1 MGGRNRSLLIIN
13 KSSEAHLKLKLYVSC
28 DPVCFMPHTSKEI
41 KPNGKLFYTSEW
53 GCKLELAAV
62 LKDPKQPKKVLLKP
76 QQWVGKKY
84 VRITESLDVIEDDLS
99 NYPEE
104 EKEGLRKI
112 NRDKELGL
120 TSDGRRNFYHILRL
134 DMDEVRKMSQNN
146 QDKEIARAFL
156 SELQIWHPDHNE
168 DGDVAMVRELIM
180 AYSILKDREKRARY
194 NNLTDY
200 DKGWLSGKRFKAVFW
215 PECETVAQRLAW
227 MKRMGLLALSAGL
240 TIGVVVTIVLTAG
253 LSSPWSQC
261 AVKGGFDSLRESIS
275 KEAVLD
281 GRDVQKHLIS
291 TGAGYLLA
299 FLPGGAAIGA
309 SLVQS
314 AALSASEFLGIR
326 IAIATGCATV
336 KSLRIDAKSFMDVGK
351 ITAKQAFC
359 HAACHCT
366 AAVAAILTEHAI
378 PKDMRL
384 GTAAETN
391 SNLEIAAEE
400 IGEQGLTDQAKSS
413 LLERIPNF
421 TKVITEKAG
430 QLLTAEKHS
439 DDTEADLPEAEIFSL
454 PDDVVLETAFE
465 LKALAEKSLQHD
477 NLEDLSFEEGNVD
490 GSECTQD
497 DAEVHLTD
505 EQSNNGAIVMYL
517 CNGWWYSGLSKMIMS
532 YLLTNEELTKK
543 VRGNG
548 KQVKIPYN
556 AREMKVRFKIWRP
569 TSGWGDVFKYDR
581 LKRCWCEP
589 YEPHVF
595 HYPTPVTRTFT
606 IEGTLWWEAVM
617 KVTDKHHNE
626 KDDM

>member
-1 MGGRNRSLLIIN
+1 MN
-13 KSSEAHLKLKLYVSC
+13 
-28 DPVCFMPHTSKEI
+28 
-41 KPNGKLFYTSEW
+41 
-53 GCKLELAAV
+53 
-62 LKDPKQPKKVLLKP
+62 
-76 QQWVGKKY
+76 
-84 VRITESLDVIEDDLS
+84 
-99 NYPEE
+99 
-104 EKEGLRKI
+104 
-112 NRDKELGL
+112 
-120 TSDGRRNFYHILRL
+120 
-134 DMDEVRKMSQNN
+134 EVRKLSQDD

-180 AYSILKDREKRARY
+180 AYSILKNREKRARY
-194 NNLTDY
+194 NNLADY

-240 TIGVVVTIVLTAG
+240 TIGGIVTIVLTAG

-261 AVKGGFDSLRESIS
+261 AVKGGFDSLRETIS

-299 FLPGGAAIGA
+299 FLQGGAAIGA

-314 AALSASEFLGIR
+314 TALSASELLGIR

-336 KSLRIDAKSFMDVGK
+336 KSLGTDAKSFMDGGK

-413 LLERIPNF
+413 LLGRIPVPLTKNV
-421 TKVITEKAG
+421 TKVMIGKAG
-430 QLLTAEKHS
+430 QLLAAEKHS
-439 DDTEADLPEAEIFSL
+439 DDTEADLTEGEIFSL
-454 PDDVVLETAFE
+454 PDDMVLEKAFE
-465 LKALAEKSLQHD
+465 LKALADKSLQHG
-477 NLEDLSFEEGNVD
+477 NLEDLSFEE
-490 GSECTQD
+490 
-497 DAEVHLTD
+497 A
-505 EQSNNGAIVMYL
+505 
-517 CNGWWYSGLSKMIMS
+517 
-532 YLLTNEELTKK
+532 
-543 VRGNG
+543 
-548 KQVKIPYN
+548 
-556 AREMKVRFKIWRP
+556 
-569 TSGWGDVFKYDR
+569 
-581 LKRCWCEP
+581 
-589 YEPHVF
+589 
-595 HYPTPVTRTFT
+595 TFRMHP
-606 IEGTLWWEAVM
+606 GRR
-617 KVTDKHHNE
+617 
-626 KDDM
+626 

>member
-1 MGGRNRSLLIIN
+1 
-13 KSSEAHLKLKLYVSC
+13 
-28 DPVCFMPHTSKEI
+28 
-41 KPNGKLFYTSEW
+41 
-53 GCKLELAAV
+53 
-62 LKDPKQPKKVLLKP
+62 
-76 QQWVGKKY
+76 
-84 VRITESLDVIEDDLS
+84 
-99 NYPEE
+99 
-104 EKEGLRKI
+104 
-112 NRDKELGL
+112 
-120 TSDGRRNFYHILRL
+120 
-134 DMDEVRKMSQNN
+134 
-146 QDKEIARAFL
+146 
-156 SELQIWHPDHNE
+156 
-168 DGDVAMVRELIM
+168 MVRELIM

-194 NNLTDY
+194 NNLADY

-215 PECETVAQRLAW
+215 PEWETVAQRLAW

-240 TIGVVVTIVLTAG
+240 TIGGIVTIVLTAG

-261 AVKGGFDSLRESIS
+261 AVKGGFDSLRETIS

-309 SLVQS
+309 SL
-314 AALSASEFLGIR
+314 
-326 IAIATGCATV
+326 
-336 KSLRIDAKSFMDVGK
+336 

-378 PKDMRL
+378 PKDICL

-413 LLERIPNF
+413 LLERIPNV

-439 DDTEADLPEAEIFSL
+439 DDTEADLPEAESFSL
-454 PDDVVLETAFE
+454 PDDV
-465 LKALAEKSLQHD
+465 
-477 NLEDLSFEEGNVD
+477 
-490 GSECTQD
+490 D

-505 EQSNNGAIVMYL
+505 EQSNSGGIVMYL
-517 CNGWWYSGLSKMIMS
+517 SNGWWYSGLSKMIVS
-532 YLLTNEELTKK
+532 YLLNNKELTKK

-556 AREMKVRFKIWRP
+556 AREMKVCFKIWRP

-617 KVTDKHHNE
+617 KVTD
-626 KDDM
+626 M

>member
-1 MGGRNRSLLIIN
+1 M
-13 KSSEAHLKLKLYVSC
+13 
-28 DPVCFMPHTSKEI
+28 
-41 KPNGKLFYTSEW
+41 
-53 GCKLELAAV
+53 
-62 LKDPKQPKKVLLKP
+62 
-76 QQWVGKKY
+76 
-84 VRITESLDVIEDDLS
+84 
-99 NYPEE
+99 
-104 EKEGLRKI
+104 
-112 NRDKELGL
+112 LGL

-134 DMDEVRKMSQNN
+134 DMDEVRKLSQNN

-156 SELQIWHPDHNE
+156 NELQIWHPDHNE

-194 NNLTDY
+194 NNLADY

-240 TIGVVVTIVLTAG
+240 TIGGIVTIVLTAG

-261 AVKGGFDSLRESIS
+261 AVKGGFDSLRETIS

-314 AALSASEFLGIR
+314 TALSASEFLGIR
-326 IAIATGCATV
+326 ITIATGCATV
-336 KSLRIDAKSFMDVGK
+336 KSLGTDAKSFIDGGK

-384 GTAAETN
+384 DIVAETN

-413 LLERIPNF
+413 LLERIPVPLTKNV

-439 DDTEADLPEAEIFSL
+439 DDTEVDLPEAEIFSL
-454 PDDVVLETAFE
+454 PDDVILEKAFE
-465 LKALAEKSLQHD
+465 LKALAEEPLQHD

-497 DAEVHLTD
+497 DAEVYLTD
-505 EQSNNGAIVMYL
+505 EQSNNGGIVMYL
-517 CNGWWYSGLSKMIMS
+517 SNGWWYSGLSKMIVS
-532 YLLTNEELTKK
+532 YPLNNKELTKK

-556 AREMKVRFKIWRP
+556 ARDMKVRFKIWRP

-581 LKRCWCEP
+581 LKRCWSEP

-617 KVTDKHHNE
+617 KVTDEHHNE

>member
-1 MGGRNRSLLIIN
+1 
-13 KSSEAHLKLKLYVSC
+13 
-28 DPVCFMPHTSKEI
+28 
-41 KPNGKLFYTSEW
+41 
-53 GCKLELAAV
+53 
-62 LKDPKQPKKVLLKP
+62 
-76 QQWVGKKY
+76 
-84 VRITESLDVIEDDLS
+84 
-99 NYPEE
+99 
-104 EKEGLRKI
+104 
-112 NRDKELGL
+112 
-120 TSDGRRNFYHILRL
+120 
-134 DMDEVRKMSQNN
+134 
-146 QDKEIARAFL
+146 
-156 SELQIWHPDHNE
+156 
-168 DGDVAMVRELIM
+168 
-180 AYSILKDREKRARY
+180 
-194 NNLTDY
+194 
-200 DKGWLSGKRFKAVFW
+200 
-215 PECETVAQRLAW
+215 

-240 TIGVVVTIVLTAG
+240 TIGVIVTIVLTAG

-261 AVKGGFDSLRESIS
+261 AVKGGFDSLRETIS

-336 KSLRIDAKSFMDVGK
+336 KPLGTDAKSFMDGGK

-359 HAACHCT
+359 HAAYWR
-366 AAVAAILTEHAI
+366 AGSNRSSKVKPFEANSSPLT
-378 PKDMRL
+378 K
-384 GTAAETN
+384 N
-391 SNLEIAAEE
+391 V
-400 IGEQGLTDQAKSS
+400 
-413 LLERIPNF
+413 

-454 PDDVVLETAFE
+454 PDDVVLEKAFE

-505 EQSNNGAIVMYL
+505 EQSNNGGIVMYL
-517 CNGWWYSGLSKMIMS
+517 SNGWWYSGLSKMIVS
-532 YLLTNEELTKK
+532 YLLNNKELTKK

-581 LKRCWCEP
+581 
-589 YEPHVF
+589 V
-595 HYPTPVTRTFT
+595 
-606 IEGTLWWEAVM
+606 
-617 KVTDKHHNE
+617 E
-626 KDDM
+626 KMLV

>member
-1 MGGRNRSLLIIN
+1 M
-13 KSSEAHLKLKLYVSC
+13 
-28 DPVCFMPHTSKEI
+28 
-41 KPNGKLFYTSEW
+41 
-53 GCKLELAAV
+53 
-62 LKDPKQPKKVLLKP
+62 
-76 QQWVGKKY
+76 
-84 VRITESLDVIEDDLS
+84 
-99 NYPEE
+99 
-104 EKEGLRKI
+104 
-112 NRDKELGL
+112 
-120 TSDGRRNFYHILRL
+120 DG
-134 DMDEVRKMSQNN
+134 
-146 QDKEIARAFL
+146 
-156 SELQIWHPDHNE
+156 
-168 DGDVAMVRELIM
+168 
-180 AYSILKDREKRARY
+180 
-194 NNLTDY
+194 
-200 DKGWLSGKRFKAVFW
+200 
-215 PECETVAQRLAW
+215 
-227 MKRMGLLALSAGL
+227 
-240 TIGVVVTIVLTAG
+240 
-253 LSSPWSQC
+253 
-261 AVKGGFDSLRESIS
+261 
-275 KEAVLD
+275 
-281 GRDVQKHLIS
+281 
-291 TGAGYLLA
+291 
-299 FLPGGAAIGA
+299 
-309 SLVQS
+309 
-314 AALSASEFLGIR
+314 
-326 IAIATGCATV
+326 
-336 KSLRIDAKSFMDVGK
+336 GK

-413 LLERIPNF
+413 LLERIPNV

-454 PDDVVLETAFE
+454 PDDVLLEKAFE

-477 NLEDLSFEEGNVD
+477 NLENLSFEEGNVD
-490 GSECTQD
+490 GSECTQGHS
-497 DAEVHLTD
+497 EVHLTD
-505 EQSNNGAIVMYL
+505 QQSNNGGIVMYL
-517 CNGWWYSGLSKMIMS
+517 SNGWWYSGLSKMIVS
-532 YLLTNEELTKK
+532 YLLNNKELTKK

-617 KVTDKHHNE
+617 KVTDEHHNE